1 MSGQIHAA
9 IEKII
14 SSRSNGNTA
23 LAQATRTKLLMKGI
37 DAAKWS
43 ASSPD
48 DPAVMAK
55 VKQAAADFG
64 IAV

>member
-1 MSGQIHAA
+1 MAGQIHAA
-9 IEKII
+9 IERIV
-14 SSRSNGNTA
+14 SSRSNGNAA

-48 DPAVMAK
+48 DPGVLAK

-64 IAV
+64 VPL